1 MEDWV
6 VLYSPATCSKDPL
19 PLKFTQNEYE
29 AGQKGTGWTKFVRV
43 RFNTTSIYSIKNS
56 LSYHWL
62 AWVAWNSYKVDTFK
76 QNTVKLDFKRKF
88 CHNFF
93 SP

>member
-43 RFNTTSIYSIKNS
+43 RYNTTSIYSMKNS

-62 AWVAWNSYKVDTFK
+62 AHELHEIAT
-76 QNTVKLDFKRKF
+76 KLILLNKIQ
-88 CHNFF
+88 
-93 SP
+93 